1 MPDSARKDVRL
12 ARARIAVFTVFGV
25 NGFLLALWVVHI
37 PVILERVGTGY
48 ATLGSL
54 LLLLA
59 AGALCGMQVT
69 GRLADRFGSHRT
81 TIVSALALALVA
93 VGPGLVTA
101 PWQLGLALAV
111 FGLANGA
118 LDVSM
123 NSQAVVLERQY
134 GRPIMSAFHGLFSAG
149 GIAGSLVGAATLAL
163 EVSPPVTLAA
173 AGAVSVLL
181 IAASGRYLVHTSPAP
196 RPSSPARR
204 GGYSRRIVLLGGV
217 AFALML
223 CEGVANDWSALQ
235 VQERLDSPASIAAL
249 AFGAFSATMTL
260 GRFVA
265 DRVSARIGGAG
276 VIRYGTL
283 LAAVGMGTV
292 MASPVLPLTLAGWA
306 LFGLGL
312 SGAVPQL
319 FTAAGNLESGSPGAD
334 MSRVV
339 GLGYL
344 GFLAGPACIGW
355 LSEATSL
362 TTAMAVPLVC
372 VLAAALLAPVLTK
385 PAPTTP
391 APTR

>member
-1 MPDSARKDVRL
+1 MVDSQRTTDRL
-12 ARARIAVFTVFGV
+12 THARAAVFAIFGL

-37 PVILERVGTGY
+37 PAIRERVGIDH
-48 ATLGSL
+48 AALGSL

-59 AGALCGMQVT
+59 LGALGGMHVT
-69 GRLADRFGSHRT
+69 GRLADRIGSHRT
-81 TIVSALALALVA
+81 TIVFVLMLSLTV
-93 VGPGLVTA
+93 VGPGLAAA

-111 FGLANGA
+111 FGFANGA

-123 NSQAVVLERQY
+123 NSQAVVVEQRY
-134 GRPIMSAFHGLFSAG
+134 RRPIMSAFHGLFSAG
-149 GIAGSLVGAATLAL
+149 GITGSLVGAAALAAGVRPALTLA
-163 EVSPPVTLAA
+163 VAGVVAA
-173 AGAVSVLL
+173 AVV
-181 IAASGRYLVHTSPAP
+181 GRAGPRLVRTEPPIRS
-196 RPSSPARR
+196 SSPGPRA
-204 GGYSRRIVLLGGV
+204 GYSRRVVLLGGV

-235 VQERLDSPASIAAL
+235 VQERLGSPESVAAL
-249 AFGAFSATMTL
+249 AFGAFSATMTI

-265 DRVSARIGGAG
+265 DRVTARFGSAA

-283 LAAVGMGTV
+283 VAAVGIGAV
-292 MASPVLPLTLAGWA
+292 ALSPWLVLTLAGWA

-312 SGAVPQL
+312 SGALPQL
-319 FTAAGNLESGSPGAD
+319 FSAAGNLDSGSPGAN

-355 LSEATSL
+355 IAEATSL
-362 TTAMAVPLVC
+362 TTAMVVPLAC
-372 VLAAALLAPVLTK
+372 VLLAALLAPVLT
-385 PAPTTP
+385 PT

>member
-1 MPDSARKDVRL
+1 MVDSVQESVRL
-12 ARARIAVFTVFGV
+12 ARARVAVFTVFGV
-25 NGFLLALWVVHI
+25 NGFLLAMWVVHI
-37 PVILERVGTGY
+37 PVIAQRVGIGH

-54 LLLLA
+54 LLMLA
-59 AGALCGMQVT
+59 VGALCGMQVT

-81 TIVSALALALVA
+81 TVTSALLLAVA
-93 VGPGLVTA
+93 TVGPGLA
-101 PWQLGLALAV
+101 AEPWQLGLALVV
-111 FGLANGA
+111 FGCANGA

-123 NSQAVVLERQY
+123 NSQAVIVEQQY

-149 GIAGSLVGAATLAL
+149 GIAGSLVGAATLAAG
-163 EVSPPVTLAA
+163 VSPPVTLAGA
-173 AGAVSVLL
+173 GVAGAVL
-181 IAASGRYLVHTSPAP
+181 IAVSAP
-196 RPSSPARR
+196 HLLRTAPVSRSSSPGPR

-235 VQERLDSPASIAAL
+235 VKEHLGSPDSVAAL

-265 DRVSARIGGAG
+265 DRVSARIGSAA

-283 LAAVGMGTV
+283 AAAAGMGAV
-292 MASPVLPLTLAGWA
+292 MVSPSLPLTLVGWA

-312 SGAVPQL
+312 SGAVPQI
-319 FTAAGNLESGSPGAD
+319 FTAAGNLDSGSPGAN

-355 LSEATSL
+355 VSEATSL
-362 TTAMAVPLVC
+362 TVAMTVPLVC
-372 VLAAALLAPVLTK
+372 VLVAALLAPALTTK
-385 PAPTTP
+385 APA
-391 APTR
+391 R